1 MNVRLHLALCE
12 CAAIIARHTSLQ
24 YRFRVTT
31 GDIAATT
38 VDVRIE
44 FMHDFHG
51 TILHTLS
58 STVDTSMSTGLR
70 QSIFRG
76 FEKQIEQYVSE
87 HQTH

>member
-12 CAAIIARHTSLQ
+12 CAVIIARHTSPV

-31 GDIAATT
+31 GDITART

-44 FMHDFHG
+44 FVHDYHG

-58 STVDTSMSTGLR
+58 STVDTSMPTSQRL
-70 QSIFRG
+70 SILNS
-76 FEKQIEQYVSE
+76 FEKQIEQYDTE
-87 HQTH
+87 HQAR

>member
-1 MNVRLHLALCE
+1 MNERLHLALCE
-12 CAAIIARHTSLQ
+12 CAAIIARHTSPV

-44 FMHDFHG
+44 FMHDYHG
-51 TILHTLS
+51 FILKTIS
-58 STVDTSMSTGLR
+58 STVDTSMPTSLR

-87 HQTH
+87 HQTR